1 MKKFAL
7 LFVAVLLICA
17 ACAVPTEEKPE
28 ETKVTTYVVR
38 FVTNTDAAIGDVT
51 VEEGKRVQSP
61 ATPENEGYK
70 FEGWYTDASFS
81 MKYNFSTKV
90 RADLTLYAKWTLIQQ
105 SEVKWAG
112 IRVSSYGM
120 RDSFGEMPDVGT
132 MSGFGQ
138 KMAGCYE
145 GSTGTYLL
153 IVGTMSGDDC
163 SLNFPV
169 SGDYDH
175 IRGDKK
181 KDRYE
186 DYLDKFDDMGYSV
199 WLQVEPGYADLETL
213 VELVMSRYR
222 HHSCVK
228 GFGID
233 VEWHRP
239 IEGVEEGTKLTDE
252 VAAKVLA
259 KLRTYGSDY
268 TLFVKH
274 WDSSWLPSPMDGLI
288 YVDDWQYLK
297 SNENAVNV
305 FSTWASHFAPCP
317 VMFQIGYDAD
327 EWLWSKFDNPAKEFG
342 QMIADGCYSGNDVG
356 IIWVDFTLDEA
367 MDRIGTAGE

>member
-1 MKKFAL
+1 MDREGRDMKKIAL
-7 LFVAVLLICA
+7 LFATVLLILA
-17 ACAVPTEEKPE
+17 ACAVPAE
-28 ETKVTTYVVR
+28 
-38 FVTNTDAAIGDVT
+38 D
-51 VEEGKRVQSP
+51 SP
-61 ATPENEGYK
+61 IDPPV
-70 FEGWYTDASFS
+70 DPP
-81 MKYNFSTKV
+81 V
-90 RADLTLYAKWTLIQQ
+90 DPADPPILP
-105 SEVKWAG
+105 SEVKCAG

-120 RDSFGEMPDVGT
+120 KDSFGEMPDVGT
-132 MSGFGQ
+132 MSGFAE

-175 IRGDKK
+175 INGSKR
-181 KDRYE
+181 DRYE

-213 VELVMSRYR
+213 VELVMDRYG

-233 VEWHRP
+233 VEWHKP
-239 IEGVEEGTKLTDE
+239 VDGVEEGTKLTDE
-252 VAAKVLA
+252 IAAKVLA
-259 KLRTYGSDY
+259 KLRTYGSNY

-274 WDSSWLPSPMDGLI
+274 WDCNWLPSAMEGLI
-288 YVDDWQYLK
+288 YVDDWQYFT

-305 FSTWASHFAPCP
+305 FSTWASHFAPYP
-317 VMFQIGYDAD
+317 VMFQIGYPAD
-327 EWLWSKFDNPAKEFG
+327 KAVWGELENPKGELGAILAEDVKDD
-342 QMIADGCYSGNDVG
+342 QHVG
-356 IIWVDFTLDEA
+356 IIWVDFSLKTA
-367 MDRIGTAGE
+367 MKYGK